1 MLIDW
6 FTVGAQIVN
15 FLVLMGLLK
24 IFLYDR
30 VIQAMDAREQKIT
43 ARLDDAE
50 RKQREADDDRKKV
63 KEEQQ
68 SLDAK
73 RDKMLSDAREAAR
86 SKRKE
91 LEDQA
96 RSEVDALKDRW
107 RDALRDQRERFARD
121 LGNKAVQHAMA
132 VAQRVVEDMAGE
144 DFQDRLIETFA
155 ARVRNIGDDEKTAL
169 VEGLDGETPAAT
181 VLSDTSVSTAQRRK
195 ITRLLH
201 EELHPD
207 LDVDYRTDGDLLGGI
222 ELRVPGRKVSW
233 TPRQYLADLEE
244 DVLQELAAA
253 SSREE
258 NTDTDHDHHQ
268 AAEARHER

>member
-6 FTVGAQIVN
+6 FTVGAQIIN

-50 RKQREADDDRKKV
+50 RKQREADDNRKKV

-132 VAQRVVEDMAGE
+132 VAHRVVEDMAGE

-181 VLSDTSVSTAQRRK
+181 VLSDTTVSTAQRRK

-258 NTDTDHDHHQ
+258 NTDPDHDHHQ

>member
-50 RKQREADDDRKKV
+50 RKQREADDNRKKV

-132 VAQRVVEDMAGE
+132 VAHRVVEDMAGE

-181 VLSDTSVSTAQRRK
+181 VLSDTTVSTAQRRK

-233 TPRQYLADLEE
+233 NPRQYLKDLEE
-244 DVLQELAAA
+244 SVLQEMAAA
-253 SSREE
+253 SSREGKGSQFRISLPAVE
-258 NTDTDHDHHQ
+258 L
-268 AAEARHER
+268 A

>member
-169 VEGLDGETPAAT
+169 VEGLDGKTPAAT

>member
-233 TPRQYLADLEE
+233 NPRQYLADLEE

>member
-6 FTVGAQIVN
+6 FTVGAQIIN

-30 VIQAMDAREQKIT
+30 VVQAMDAREQKIT

-50 RKQREADDDRKKV
+50 RKQREADEDREKI
-63 KEEQQ
+63 KEEYQA
-68 SLDAK
+68 LDAK
-73 RDKMLSDAREAAR
+73 RDSMLADAREAAR

-96 RSEVDALKDRW
+96 RSEVDALKNRW
-107 RDALRDQRERFARD
+107 RDALWDQRERFARD
-121 LGNKAVQHAMA
+121 LGNRAVQHAIA
-132 VAQRVVEDMAGE
+132 VAHRVVEDMAGE

-155 ARVRNIGDDEKTAL
+155 ARVRNIGDDEKAAL

-181 VLSDTSVSTAQRRK
+181 VLSDTTVSTAQRRK

-233 TPRQYLADLEE
+233 NPRQYLEDLEE
-244 DVLQELAAA
+244 SVLQEMATA

-258 NTDTDHDHHQ
+258 KADTDHDHHQ
-268 AAEARHER
+268 PAEAQHAR

>member
-50 RKQREADDDRKKV
+50 RKQREADDNRKKV

-181 VLSDTSVSTAQRRK
+181 VLSDTTVSTAQRRK

-258 NTDTDHDHHQ
+258 NTDPDHDHHQ